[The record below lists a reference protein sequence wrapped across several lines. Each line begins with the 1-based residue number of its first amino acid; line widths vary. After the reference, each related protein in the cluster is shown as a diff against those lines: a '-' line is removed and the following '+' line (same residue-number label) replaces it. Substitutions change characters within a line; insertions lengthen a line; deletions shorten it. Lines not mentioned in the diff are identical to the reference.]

1 MTELDY
7 RVSAKVFWS
16 AQDRFNA
23 KDDYTK
29 EELEYFLV
37 YLALKQE
44 EKVPV
49 LNDYH
54 EEDGIIEFHTYM
66 DFFDYMKD
74 VPEELRKLDVALYP
88 NTIIS
93 HLYDIIEDE
102 VEYDYAI
109 FIMGNKLWVCDFDK
123 DEPYNIR
130 IYSKKEIQENPWY
143 RTYTI
148 NRPDHVFKATP
159 TGTKPRNKDYVFDTT
174 PMNIYSEFG
183 VKYRNFEKISTEK
196 LMSKN
201 S

>member
-1 MTELDY
+1 MNELNY

-23 KDDYTK
+23 KDDYTRK
-29 EELEYFLV
+29 ELEYFLV
-37 YLALKQE
+37 YLALKEE

-49 LNDYH
+49 YNEYH
-54 EEDGIIEFHTYM
+54 NEDGIIEFNTYM

-74 VPEELRKLDVALYP
+74 VPEEYRKLDMAQYP

-102 VEYDYAI
+102 IEYDYSI
-109 FIMGNKLWVCDFDK
+109 FIMGNKLWVCDFEEN
-123 DEPYNIR
+123 EPYNIR
-130 IYSKKEIQENPWY
+130 VYTKKEIQENPWY
-143 RTYTI
+143 RAYEANTALSNAIY
-148 NRPDHVFKATP
+148 
-159 TGTKPRNKDYVFDTT
+159 PRKIEFVFDTT
-174 PMNIYSEFG
+174 PMNSYSEFG